1 MIARSLE
8 TRIVKLEASRRRP
21 NELLVVWRRPG
32 GDVKAAVS
40 EAKFFPGD
48 RVICLEFF
56 GEGPLPAPRWHDKG
70 LNFSGV
76 EDDYLERAINR
87 RIESHEENGGQREPG
102 FAELPHFPADRVREL
117 SNNDLLYAIFGVAT

>member
-40 EAKFFPGD
+40 EAKFAPGD
-48 RVICLEFF
+48 RVICLEWF
-56 GEGPLPAPRWHDKG
+56 GDGPLPAPRWHDKG
-70 LNFSGV
+70 LKFSGV

-87 RIESHEENGGQREPG
+87 RIESRKKTATSVSRDSQNFLTSRPIECANCPTTICCT
-102 FAELPHFPADRVREL
+102 L
-117 SNNDLLYAIFGVAT
+117 IFGVAT

>member
-40 EAKFFPGD
+40 EAKFAPGD
-48 RVICLEFF
+48 RVICLEWF
-56 GEGPLPAPRWHDKG
+56 GDGPLPAPRWHDKG

-76 EDDYLERAINR
+76 EDDYLERAITR
-87 RIESHEENGGQREPG
+87 RIESRKK
-102 FAELPHFPADRVREL
+102 AATSVSR
-117 SNNDLLYAIFGVAT
+117 DLQIFLTSRPIEYANCPTTICCT

>member
-1 MIARSLE
+1 MTARSLE

-21 NELLVVWRRPG
+21 DELLVVWRRPG

-40 EAKFFPGD
+40 EAKFVRGD
-48 RVICLEFF
+48 RVICMEWF
-56 GEGPLPAPRWHDKG
+56 GDGPLPAPRWHDNG

-76 EDDYLERAINR
+76 EDGYLERAINQR
-87 RIESHEENGGQREPG
+87 KERWEKDGQRELG

>member
-1 MIARSLE
+1 MTARSLE
-8 TRIVKLEASRRRP
+8 GRIAKLEASRRRP

-40 EAKFFPGD
+40 DAKFAPGD
-48 RVICLEFF
+48 RVICLEWF
-56 GEGPLPAPRWHDKG
+56 GDGPLPAPRWHDKG

-76 EDDYLERAINR
+76 EDGYLERAINQR
-87 RIESHEENGGQREPG
+87 KERWENDGQREPG
-102 FAELPHFPADRVREL
+102 FADLPHFPAGRVREL